1 MEKFDKDSVL
11 LSIVFYLVKQTYEYT
26 AQIHFTILPEYF
38 VYE

>member
-11 LSIVFYLVKQTYEYT
+11 SSTVFYRVLQTYEYT
-26 AQIHFTILPEYF
+26 AHVHFTILPEYF